1 MNSSAEGKRSQE
13 EEKNLGW
20 GEKNLTEEN
29 HRGAHGEMGH

>member
-13 EEKNLGW
+13 EKALGH

-29 HRGAHGEMGH
+29 HRGAHGEMNH